1 MTGIFCSRFLSVDRL
16 MHVDRYLGRYDP
28 AFGPGARRPD
38 LFGPS
43 TSGWVVAEAKGRSN
57 AMESGLRDT
66 LVAQKRSV
74 RRIGSAPPHIA
85 LGCVASFPPSVSNL
99 RVDAFDPAELGEEP
113 IDLDV
118 DPDRFTLAYYEPWLL
133 ALGFGQAEEDREGI
147 TASHLQAL
155 GIRVG
160 LPTPVVE
167 AVRGAKQGG
176 LEGLAE
182 SVSSILAEPAFQ
194 ALRPDGTFVETE
206 WGNAISLEDWQY

>member
-1 MTGIFCSRFLSVDRL
+1 
-16 MHVDRYLGRYDP
+16 
-28 AFGPGARRPD
+28 
-38 LFGPS
+38 
-43 TSGWVVAEAKGRSN
+43 
-57 AMESGLRDT
+57 MESGLRDT